1 MLKKTTKT
9 AIIKVRDFVQRLEEN
24 HSTERNH
31 DQNDFAYPW
40 LDSQLR
46 KIVSEG
52 GLTLRPHF
60 VWGVLQ
66 SAHLA
71 KAIGIDRISVI
82 EFGVAGG
89 NGLLSLEKA
98 AQKVEPIFG
107 IRIDVYGFDTGAG
120 LPQPVDYRDLPNLWT
135 ETAFPMDFEK
145 LNKRLTK
152 AKLVLGLVGET
163 ITQFIRSKPAPVGF
177 ISFDLDYYT
186 STMDAFKLFEGDQA
200 VLLPRIHCYFDDIM
214 GFSFSQYNGERLAIE
229 DFNAGHDMK
238 KISPIY
244 GLKYFLSPPYNQEV
258 WPEMFYMAHIFDHP
272 LYCRYDGMVRKF
284 RGGGTDIIEK

>member
-1 MLKKTTKT
+1 MCSAWKKP
-9 AIIKVRDFVQRLEEN
+9 A
-24 HSTERNH
+24 STDRNY

-40 LDSQLR
+40 LNSQLT

-52 GLTLRPHF
+52 SPKLRPHF

-71 KAIGIDRISVI
+71 KAIGIERISVI

-135 ETAFPMDFEK
+135 EAAFPMDFAK

-152 AKLVLGLVGET
+152 AKLVVGLVGET

-177 ISFDLDYYT
+177 ISFDLDYYS

-214 GFSFSQYNGERLAIE
+214 GFSFSEYNGERLAIE

-244 GLKYFLSPPYNQEV
+244 GLKYFLPPPYNQEV
-258 WPEMFYMAHIFDHP
+258 WSEMFYMAHIFDHP
-272 LYCRYDGMVRKF
+272 LYCSYDGMVRKF
-284 RGGGTDIIEK
+284 RGGGTDITEK